1 MRSSTYTPSH
11 AYQLSS
17 VEKKVFVGGLPLGAT
32 ETDLRN
38 HFGSFG
44 FVLRVDMPLS
54 KSGEKKGFAIVHF
67 DGSYGVENALSVRV
81 HEVRG
86 KRVAVRR
93 ALDSA
98 EASQATKSM
107 QEKKVFASGFPGTAT
122 EEAVFELFSVFG
134 KVLRIL
140 SPKGGVCKRGFCY
153 VIMKDKEDF
162 DYLVSLG
169 ELAFRGCQVSVQ
181 PACTKHLLKEQPVFK
196 KRNTHTPAFHP
207 PTTGR
212 SQQPHQERTLPE
224 REALPSSSHG
234 AGLPRH
240 RLRDADLVQHR
251 LDQRTRGRDEPPYS
265 PSPFPLDSSSPFES
279 ANHVFGHNSTAAYPE
294 HHASFSD
301 DAQGSGTWPANYSS
315 LPQASLRHRVNTD
328 PLAYEFK
335 DKYTSKKN
343 LNYLT
348 GILPGLDP
356 NERVEVEIVQD
367 INTVVTIRDKNK
379 TSAIKAIF
387 EEQTTYYGDF

>member
-1 MRSSTYTPSH
+1 MSCPYTPTNS
-11 AYQLSS
+11 YQQAS
-17 VEKKVFVGGLPLGAT
+17 VEKRVFVGGLPLGAT
-32 ETDLRN
+32 EVDLRN
-38 HFGSFG
+38 HFRSFG
-44 FVLRVDMPLS
+44 CVLRVDMPLS

-98 EASQATKSM
+98 QASLATKSM
-107 QEKKVFASGFPGTAT
+107 QEKKVFANGFPGNAT
-122 EEAVFELFSVFG
+122 EEEVFQLFSLFG
-134 KVLRIL
+134 KILKIL
-140 SPKGGVCKRGFCY
+140 SPKGGVGKRGFCY

-169 ELAFRGCQVSVQ
+169 ELAFRGSHVSVQ

-196 KRNTHTPAFHP
+196 KRNTQNPTFHP
-207 PTTGR
+207 ATTGH
-212 SQQPHQERTLPE
+212 SQLSHPERTLPQ
-224 REALPSSSHG
+224 REAQPSSSLYPGPTQHW
-234 AGLPRH
+234 PRE
-240 RLRDADLVQHR
+240 AAQVQHR
-251 LDQRTRGRDEPPYS
+251 LGQRSRVRNEPPYS
-265 PSPFPLDSSSPFES
+265 PSPTSLDSSCPLES
-279 ANHVFGHNSTAAYPE
+279 ANPMEDHNSIPAYQEYHPG
-294 HHASFSD
+294 FSD
-301 DAQGSGTWPANYSS
+301 GAQGSGFWPANYSS
-315 LPQASLRHRVNTD
+315 HSQAGLRFRVNGD

-356 NERVEVEIVQD
+356 HERVEVEIVQD

-387 EEQTTYYGDF
+387 EEQTTYFGDF